1 VFRDASLTRSLHHET
16 NRDCANSDFHRRR
29 HRYVVGERVRAP
41 DVVESMAAAQR
52 LRDVM
57 AERVDSWTRELTAVK
72 SALEGKGQA

>member
-1 VFRDASLTRSLHHET
+1 M
-16 NRDCANSDFHRRR
+16 
-29 HRYVVGERVRAP
+29 
-41 DVVESMAAAQR
+41 VESMAAAQR